1 MSSPVALPL
10 LDTEAQRSTAR
21 SACSE
26 TSFKNRLRPSGAVSA
41 IKPFDRPLRAII
53 PRNTVPNVGLT
64 GVISDIADYEL
75 SKINRDTLPGNEAAV
90 GADLSR
96 PPPIYRP

>member
-1 MSSPVALPL
+1 
-10 LDTEAQRSTAR
+10 
-21 SACSE
+21 
-26 TSFKNRLRPSGAVSA
+26 VSA
-41 IKPFDRPLRAII
+41 IKPFGGPLRAII
-53 PRNTVPNVGLT
+53 PRNTVPNAVLT

-96 PPPIYRP
+96 PPPIYRPTATPPHIPMNLLIIIIGLDAHPLI